1 VIAATPLAPHRCA
14 RTVRGVTAAVE
25 VEEPDVPEEEPRE
38 LPPLVLTGD
47 DETDETLALL
57 RQTTQAIHEA
67 QDRVAELSQ
76 ERKRLVL
83 ALRRVADLT
92 HEHVGLRIRT
102 GGHEGILG
110 AITHRDDEW
119 SQLLLLVEGMP
130 PLLPIVG
137 AGAPVDLID

>member
-83 ALRRVADLT
+83 ALRRRSVLFRLIADAAGST
-92 HEHVGLRIRT
+92 DQTIYKIHREAVREESDGGL
-102 GGHEGILG
+102 
-110 AITHRDDEW
+110 
-119 SQLLLLVEGMP
+119 
-130 PLLPIVG
+130 
-137 AGAPVDLID
+137 

>member
-1 VIAATPLAPHRCA
+1 VRSPTEDC
-14 RTVRGVTAAVE
+14 RTLGGVNI
-25 VEEPDVPEEEPRE
+25 
-38 LPPLVLTGD
+38 L
-47 DETDETLALL
+47 
-57 RQTTQAIHEA
+57 
-67 QDRVAELSQ
+67 
-76 ERKRLVL
+76 
-83 ALRRVADLT
+83 RVADLT